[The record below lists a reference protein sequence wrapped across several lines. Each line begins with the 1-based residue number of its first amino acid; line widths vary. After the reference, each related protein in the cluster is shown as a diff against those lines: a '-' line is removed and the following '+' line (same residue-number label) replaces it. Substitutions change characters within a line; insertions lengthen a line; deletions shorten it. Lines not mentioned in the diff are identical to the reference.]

1 MSRIG
6 KNPITI
12 PEGITVEKRD
22 GNVIFVKGPKGEL
35 STPIHKKIKVDIK
48 DGEITCS
55 RSSDDKFDRSLHGLS
70 RSLIMNMILGVT
82 EGFEKKLE
90 ILGVGYRVN
99 LQGRKAVL
107 SLGFSHP
114 IEYEAPEGINLEL
127 DKEKKNILI
136 ISGINKQTVGEVAAK
151 IRSYRKPEP
160 YKGKGIRYLGEQ
172 VARKAGKA
180 AAAASAKE

>member
-12 PEGITVEKRD
+12 PNGITVEKRD
-22 GNVIFVKGPKGEL
+22 GNNIFVKGPKGEL
-35 STPIHKKIKVDIK
+35 TTKIHERINVDIT
-48 DGEITCS
+48 DGVITCT
-55 RSSDDKFDRSLHGLS
+55 RKSDNKLDRSLHGLS
-70 RSLIMNMILGVT
+70 RTLIMNMILGVT
-82 EGFEKKLE
+82 DGFEKKLE

-99 LQGRKAVL
+99 LQGQKAVF
-107 SLGFSHP
+107 SLGYSHP
-114 IEYEAPEGINLEL
+114 IEFEAPEGINMEI

-160 YKGKGIRYLGEQ
+160 YKGKGIRYLGEH

-180 AAAASAKE
+180 AAAKEA